1 MFLEICKSK
10 NITYLYKA
18 QYVTIAKGR
27 YKRVRELLGR
37 LDELEKIYD
46 DPVTHFRKELELQTK
61 LEKENKKNNEINLSF
76 SQEKI
81 NINDLVNKTL
91 IDETLEKNIGSLI
104 IQHIYHKLNLDI
116 LLKKIQIKEN
126 TKIKM
131 SKLLQLL
138 IICRCLYPNS
148 KLSDFRHKDNF
159 ADTFNLSRD
168 DIYRGLEILNKYKD
182 EIISHFNNN
191 ISNLINYDLSNAHY
205 DLTNYFVYTD
215 DTTYLIKKGYSKVK
229 NGKPIIQ
236 QALLTDAN
244 GLPINYQLFSG
255 NRNDVS
261 TLIDFLDTQKKRFNI
276 KNTTIVADAGL
287 VSNDN
292 IVKILLSKNQ
302 YIFKESM
309 LRINENIMASFDNI
323 VKPKLEY
330 IMSKNEKLK
339 GCYFSLV
346 LNFELK
352 VLDIY
357 GKTKKVSVPQRY
369 IFMYSKK
376 FDEKHKRVRM
386 DQLEN
391 VDKYISDTSKLK
403 DKMKKVIPNL
413 IKIDTTKTNIEI
425 DQEKLDKYEKTSGY
439 SLIITSNVKTYGSK
453 DEYVIPDSEIIN
465 MYKMQYLI
473 EESFKIC
480 KTNLDIDN
488 IYLKREDRIEEHF
501 LTGFLSLAF
510 LRILQQYL
518 ANEYSIANVQETL
531 KEFKI
536 NKLRNTNYY
545 QLSTINMLN
554 AKLQN
559 NLDISINQNIYDGKE
574 IRSLIGNLKKN

>member
-1 MFLEICKSK
+1 
-10 NITYLYKA
+10 
-18 QYVTIAKGR
+18 
-27 YKRVRELLGR
+27 R

-330 IMSKNEKLK
+330 IMNKNEKLK

-352 VLDIY
+352 VLD
-357 GKTKKVSVPQRY
+357 
-369 IFMYSKK
+369 
-376 FDEKHKRVRM
+376 
-386 DQLEN
+386 
-391 VDKYISDTSKLK
+391 
-403 DKMKKVIPNL
+403 
-413 IKIDTTKTNIEI
+413 
-425 DQEKLDKYEKTSGY
+425 
-439 SLIITSNVKTYGSK
+439 
-453 DEYVIPDSEIIN
+453 
-465 MYKMQYLI
+465 
-473 EESFKIC
+473 
-480 KTNLDIDN
+480 
-488 IYLKREDRIEEHF
+488 
-501 LTGFLSLAF
+501 
-510 LRILQQYL
+510 
-518 ANEYSIANVQETL
+518 
-531 KEFKI
+531 
-536 NKLRNTNYY
+536 
-545 QLSTINMLN
+545 
-554 AKLQN
+554 
-559 NLDISINQNIYDGKE
+559 
-574 IRSLIGNLKKN
+574 